1 MTRLLLLVAFAA
13 FADPRPADACS
24 VTRTFVP
31 PTNFE
36 LVAQAPEIVIVK
48 VIAGTA
54 GGSSVEVQVTR
65 ALRGTKLPK
74 GARFPINGS
83 LDRYLGAS
91 RDRFDFKAA
100 RPGAYTGAC
109 TAWDFALDKHYLLLL
124 DAGLGTLS
132 VPFARVNEEI
142 DPTSDPWLAAVTA
155 YIKIADAPATA
166 RRKQIDALIA
176 RGKTKKPSK
185 VDAAIAADLAAH
197 LVTPSNH
204 KTFAELEQMLASAT
218 DARLRSRVVMAIGT
232 GNDPAAK
239 QFLVDLL
246 AAVAAKTATVDDYT
260 AYAAIGSY
268 FERFPDPNTIGSIVR
283 YYAAAKAQGHDRWA
297 LMLVITKQADASHAK
312 DMLAALATTSD
323 EEAGRFVDYFA
334 RFPSKD
340 ATRIFRAR
348 IGKDFEKARFEL
360 VIGIAGMGD
369 PDVIAW
375 AKKKLAAKPDDN
387 RWIAVYAVARSPL
400 PAADA
405 LARQIIARNGPD
417 VVSLADGYGDAHH
430 ANVDARLADLG
441 KLKLSSDGAEALKRT
456 VDQRAK
462 P

>member
-1 MTRLLLLVAFAA
+1 MTRLLLLVAFVA

-74 GARFPINGS
+74 GAKLPINGS
-83 LDRYLGAS
+83 LDRYLGPS
-91 RDRFDFKAA
+91 PDRFDFRAA

-124 DAGLGTLS
+124 DDQLRTFP

-142 DPTSDPWLAAVTA
+142 DPASDPWLAAVLA
-155 YIKIADAPATA
+155 YIKIADAPVAT

-176 RGKTKKPSK
+176 RGKAKKPSK
-185 VDAAIAADLAAH
+185 IDTAIATDLAAH
-197 LVTPSNH
+197 LVTPSNQ
-204 KTFAELEQMLASAT
+204 KTFAELEPMLAKAT
-218 DARLRSRVVMAIGT
+218 DANLRNRIVMAIGT
-232 GNDPAAK
+232 GSDPATK

-246 AAVAAKTATVDDYT
+246 AAVAAKTATVDDFT

-268 FERFPDPNTIGSIVR
+268 FERFPDPTTIGAIVR
-283 YYAAAKAQGHDRWA
+283 HYTAAKAQGHSRWDV
-297 LMLVITKQADASHAK
+297 MLVITRKADASHTK

-334 RFPSKD
+334 RFPSKE
-340 ATRIFRAR
+340 AARLLRAR

-369 PDVIAW
+369 PDVLTW

-387 RWIAVYAVARSPL
+387 RWIAVYAIARSPL

-405 LARQIIARNGPD
+405 LARQIIAKNGD
-417 VVSLADGYGDAHH
+417 DLASLVDGYSEAHH
-430 ANVDARLADLG
+430 AQVDARLADIG
-441 KLKLSSDGAEALKRT
+441 KLKLSSDAAEALKRT
-456 VDQRAK
+456 VARRAK